1 MGEESVAPGDLRDPN
16 RAVAAIPATRLTA
29 PATRLVGRGARQRA
43 MAAVNVFVS
52 TYPPR
57 RCGIATFT
65 LDLAGV
71 TGEYE
76 IAALHPVDGP
86 ALYPIE
92 VRHRIR
98 REVRSDYLRVA
109 RNLNRSNAAVVSI
122 QHEYGIW
129 GGEDGEFVLDFVAA
143 LDKPVVATLHTV
155 PQTPSAGQRRVLTSL
170 IEASGA
176 SVVMSR
182 SAAGLLSR
190 RYGIGPE
197 LIDVVPHGVPI
208 LRPADRSRL
217 RPRLGME
224 TGPMILSFGL
234 LSPGKGYESVIG
246 AMPAVIAAEPA
257 ACYVILGATHPELL
271 RREGEAYRYRLMQL
285 AADLGVADRV
295 VFVDRYVTR
304 SELGTWLTAA
314 DIFVTPYPNPDQ
326 IVSGTLAYAMSAGLA
341 IVSTRYL
348 YAVEMLGEGRGR
360 LVDSGSPEALSA
372 SLIEVLLDLDL
383 RARLGQLAYQFS
395 RSMVWPE
402 VGARYRQIFERV
414 AGVAYLAAASSQGVG
429 LSHVTW

>member
-1 MGEESVAPGDLRDPN
+1 M
-16 RAVAAIPATRLTA
+16 TA
-29 PATRLVGRGARQRA
+29 S
-43 MAAVNVFVS
+43 NVFVS

-65 LDLAGV
+65 RDLAAA

-76 IAALHPVDGP
+76 IAVLHPADGP
-86 ALYPIE
+86 DLYPIE

-98 REVRSDYLRVA
+98 REVRSDYLRIA
-109 RNLNRSNAAVVSI
+109 RNLNRSDSAVVSI

-129 GGEDGEFVLDFVAA
+129 GGDDGGYVLDFVAA
-143 LDKPVVATLHTV
+143 LDKPVVSTLHTV
-155 PQTPSAGQRRVLTSL
+155 PQNPSAGQRRVLTSL
-170 IEASGA
+170 IEASAA

-182 SAAGLLSR
+182 SAAALLSR
-190 RYGIGPE
+190 RYGIQPALLE
-197 LIDVVPHGVPI
+197 VIPHGVPN
-208 LRPADRSRL
+208 LQPADSQRL
-217 RPRLGME
+217 KPRLGLE

-234 LSPGKGYESVIG
+234 LGPGKGYESVIG

-257 ACYVILGATHPELL
+257 AYYVILGATHPELL
-271 RREGEAYRYRLMQL
+271 RREGEAYRHRLMQL
-285 AADLGVADRV
+285 AVDLGVADQV

-348 YAVEMLGEGRGR
+348 YAVEMLGEGRGQ
-360 LVDSGSPEALSA
+360 LVESGTPDALAA

-383 RARLGQLAYQFS
+383 RSRLGQLAYQFS

-402 VGARYRQIFERV
+402 VGARYRRVFERV
-414 AGVAYLAAASSQGVG
+414 AGVAYPAAAKSEGVG
-429 LSHVTW
+429 AGHVTW